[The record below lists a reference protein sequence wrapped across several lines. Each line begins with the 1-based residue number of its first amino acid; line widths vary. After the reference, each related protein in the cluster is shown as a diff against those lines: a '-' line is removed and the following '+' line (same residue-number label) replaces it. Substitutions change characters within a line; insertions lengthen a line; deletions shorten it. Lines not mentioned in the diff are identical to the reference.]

1 MSKKYL
7 SILSALMLIGSSFIS
22 AMEYTESYG
31 LDSKKMSV
39 AQDQSFEPKSEFGAF
54 KGKTKLPGKKS
65 KACKEALKKC
75 QEFNDCEDLKQCQKD
90 GWKDYGDGTVGFSQ
104 TVVGNPEL
112 NEPKTR
118 TIHGKPNPYV
128 GKARNL
134 DIKAGYLPNKRI
146 GSEKWQEELEFFD
159 KIPETAEKTVTQKDM
174 LKKSN
179 WDFESEHIGK
189 NTSPETED
197 LFDNVQEL
205 DIDD

>member
-7 SILSALMLIGSSFIS
+7 SILSALMLIGSSFVS
-22 AMEYTESYG
+22 AMECMESYG
-31 LDSKKMSV
+31 PGSKQMSV

-54 KGKTKLPGKKS
+54 KGKTKLPGKKA
-65 KACKEALKKC
+65 KACEQALKKC
-75 QEFNDCEDLKQCQKD
+75 QEFGDCDDLKQCKED
-90 GWKDYGDGTVGFSQ
+90 GWKDYGDGKVGFSQ
-104 TVVGNPEL
+104 TVVGKPEL

-146 GSEKWQEELEFFD
+146 GPEKLQEELEFLD
-159 KIPETAEKTVTQKDM
+159 KIPETAEKTVTKKDM
-174 LKKSN
+174 LKQSN

-189 NTSPETED
+189 NASPETEN
-197 LFDNVQEL
+197 LFDIN
-205 DIDD
+205 D